1 MNVQHVVRLS
11 DGRIVNRYWSSLRT
25 PRPESYPKEEIQC
38 ERAQQKFGIT
48 SEEFYFHNRTACE
61 SGWDF
66 SSRWFKDGKS
76 KETNR
81 AGDILPVD
89 LNCLLYFMENYL
101 SVIYNEQKDYQLSQ
115 QFKQLA
121 EDRRKTI
128 QDLFWNDET
137 HFFMDYDLITN
148 QHTSIL
154 SLAGVYPL
162 LFNIATKEQAEYV
175 QQRLREHFLKD
186 GGLVT
191 TLEYTGEQRDYPN
204 GWRQLQFIAYQP
216 LKNDGFHQL
225 ANEIRSRW
233 LNLNDRIYQ
242 QTGRINEKYN
252 VVVDDQ
258 NDGGGN
264 YALQYGF
271 GWTNGIYLK
280 FRLSEN

>member
-1 MNVQHVVRLS
+1 
-11 DGRIVNRYWSSLRT
+11 
-25 PRPESYPKEEIQC
+25 
-38 ERAQQKFGIT
+38 
-48 SEEFYFHNRTACE
+48 
-61 SGWDF
+61 
-66 SSRWFKDGKS
+66 
-76 KETNR
+76 
-81 AGDILPVD
+81 
-89 LNCLLYFMENYL
+89 MENYL